1 MYTFTY
7 YNSLLQF
14 QQIESW
20 FLITGQLCHLYSC
33 PWNSCGIGKREEK
46 MEMHLVQRERT

>member
-14 QQIESW
+14 EQIESR
-20 FLITGQLCHLYSC
+20 FLITGQLHHLYC
-33 PWNSCGIGKREEK
+33 FPLNSCGIGKREEK
-46 MEMHLVQRERT
+46 MEMRLV